1 MTANVNLLSP
11 RLVLGRVQPDGSVLL
26 STDGYRFL
34 QALTPKA
41 VGSVTYNPAN
51 LADGAGTTTTVAATG
66 AQTGQFALA
75 AFSNPLQGITVTA
88 WVSARDV
95 VSVRFQNESGGAI
108 DLASGTLSV
117 RVL

>member
-11 RLVLGRVQPDGSVLL
+11 RLVLGRVQPDGNVLL

-66 AQTGQFALA
+66 AQTGQFVA